1 MVGAKRAM
9 ATVELKNITKSFRGK
24 TGTVRAVN
32 DLTVT
37 VADREF
43 LVLVGPS
50 GCGKTTTLRLIAGLE
65 GPDTGG
71 IRIGEREVT
80 RMAPKDRDVAM
91 VFQDYALYPHMTVYR
106 NMAFGLRM
114 RRVPKDEVR
123 SKVAAAARL
132 LGISHL
138 LQRKP
143 GALSGGER
151 QRVAVGRAIVRR
163 PRVFLFDEP
172 LSNLDTTLRVRMRTE
187 IKSLHREL
195 ATTMIYVTHDQEE
208 AMTLGDRLVVMKEGS
223 VQQGGRPLEVYDRP
237 ANRFV
242 AGFIGTPTM
251 NFLGGRL
258 ERDGADR
265 FFSGRAGRWKLPLE
279 VRRNLGDVADQPVVA
294 GIRPEHVCP
303 AEAAGASGG
312 GGPESWTA
320 PLPCP
325 VQVVEPLGDCSHVHL
340 TAPGGASL
348 VGRFGPTTTL
358 APGDRVE
365 VRLDLSRIHLFAAD
379 ATGQRLN

>member
-1 MVGAKRAM
+1 M
-9 ATVELKNITKSFRGK
+9 ATVELENVTKSFRGK
-24 TGTVRAVN
+24 AGTVRAIE
-32 DLTVT
+32 DLSLT
-37 VADREF
+37 VADQEF

-65 GPDTGG
+65 EPDTGA
-71 IRIGEREVT
+71 IRIEAREVT
-80 RMAPKDRDVAM
+80 RLAPKDRDVAM
-91 VFQDYALYPHMTVYR
+91 VFQNYALYPHMTVYK
-106 NMAFGLRM
+106 NMAFGLSL
-114 RRVPKDEVR
+114 RRGTKEEIR
-123 SKVAAAARL
+123 GKVAAAARM

-163 PRVFLFDEP
+163 PGVFLFDEP
-172 LSNLDTTLRVRMRTE
+172 LANLDATLRGRMRTE

-208 AMTLGDRLVVMKEGS
+208 AMTLGHRIVVMREGT
-223 VQQGGRPLEVYDRP
+223 VQQYGRPLEVYDRP

-251 NFLGGRL
+251 NFLDGHL
-258 ERDGADR
+258 ERDGADQ
-265 FFSGRAGRWKLPLE
+265 FFNGRAGRWRLPKEAGRSLD
-279 VRRNLGDVADQPVVA
+279 DVADQPVVA
-294 GIRPEHVCP
+294 GIRPEHLGLV
-303 AEAAGASGG
+303 EAGG
-312 GGPESWTA
+312 GGPESWTG
-320 PLPCP
+320 PVPCL
-325 VQVVEPLGDCSHVHL
+325 VEVVEPLGDCSHVHV
-340 TAPGGASL
+340 TTPGGASL
-348 VGRFGPTTTL
+348 VGRFGSGPTP
-358 APGDRVE
+358 APGDRAQ